1 MKSKIF
7 TLMIFLSSMMSFGQD
22 LSLEQ
27 AQDLFKQAN
36 ENYRQGSFDLAV
48 NAYQSIEDSGWV
60 SSELYMNI
68 GNSFYR
74 QNQLA
79 PSIYYFEKA
88 VLLDPNNKQ
97 AKSNLVLANRG
108 KIDDINE
115 LPQSALQKLDK
126 QYLKVISPDQWA
138 WTSVGL
144 SLFFGLSFLL
154 FHFAIRPSKR
164 RLYFVSSLLSAV
176 LLFMVV
182 LISFK
187 EYDDQQKD
195 RAAIVFADQVEVTN
209 APTKNAQVDFN
220 LHEGTKVLVLDQ
232 VDRWK
237 KISIADGS
245 TGWIPAASIKEL

>member
-1 MKSKIF
+1 MKSSVF
-7 TLMIFLSSMMSFGQD
+7 TLMIFLSSMMSFGQE
-22 LSLEQ
+22 LSVAQ
-27 AQDLFKQAN
+27 AEDLFVKAN
-36 ENYRQGSFDLAV
+36 ENYRNGAFDSALKS
-48 NAYQSIEDSGWV
+48 YQTIEDSGWV
-60 SSELYMNI
+60 SSELYFNI

-88 VLLDPNNKQ
+88 LLLDPNNQ
-97 AKSNLVLANRG
+97 AAKSNLVLANRG

-115 LPQSALQKLDK
+115 LPQTAFQKLDQ
-126 QYLKVISPDQWA
+126 QYLKVMSPDQWA

-144 SLFFGLSFLL
+144 SLFFGFSFLL

-164 RLYFVSSLLSAV
+164 RLYFVSSILSAV
-176 LLFMVV
+176 LLLGAV

-220 LHEGTKVLVLDQ
+220 LHEGTKVLVLDE